1 MNKFVQ
7 YSEGDYIVCMV
18 SRYLLTF
25 INQGHVTI
33 RSLSRSLYNRSTTLF
48 GQKFRPWSCRK

>member
-1 MNKFVQ
+1 MA
-7 YSEGDYIVCMV
+7 

-25 INQGHVTI
+25 INKGHVAI

-48 GQKFRPWSCRK
+48 WQKCGPCSCRK